1 MHCRKCGA
9 YMEGVAVCPRC
20 GEGRDGARYCT
31 YCSRPLPDNAAFCPG
46 CGAQVNTVPPYY
58 NGSIYGTKS
67 RIAAGVFGI
76 VLGAFGVH
84 NFYLGYTSKAVA
96 QLLITVL
103 SLGILSFVSAIWGL
117 VEGITILS
125 SREYYDAQGYL
136 LRD

>member
-31 YCSRPLPDNAAFCPG
+31 YCSRSLPDNAAFCPG

-84 NFYLGYTSKAVA
+84 NFYLGYTSSRAAANYGPVPWDF
-96 QLLITVL
+96 VL
-103 SLGILSFVSAIWGL
+103 CVRAIWGL